1 MRYTLF
7 AINYS
12 LSVIRYLAGGV
23 LAESLLAEKSKK
35 FALRIIKLYQYL
47 QDDKEY
53 VISKQILRSG
63 TSIGANISEAV
74 YAQSKADFVSKLS
87 ISIKE
92 ANETR
97 YWLEL
102 LDESG
107 ILKTG
112 QIKDLHGECIEL
124 IKILTSSINTA
135 KKTAYKRSKNRG

>member
-1 MRYTLF
+1 M
-7 AINYS
+7 
-12 LSVIRYLAGGV
+12 
-23 LAESLLAEKSKK
+23 AEKSKK

-47 QDDKEY
+47 QDNKEY

-107 ILKTG
+107 ILKTE